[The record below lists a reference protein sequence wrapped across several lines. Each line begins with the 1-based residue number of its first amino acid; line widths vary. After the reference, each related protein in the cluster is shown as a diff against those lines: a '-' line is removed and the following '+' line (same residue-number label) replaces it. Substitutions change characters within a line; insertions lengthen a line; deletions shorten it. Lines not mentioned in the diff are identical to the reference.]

1 MCQVFIYDYCCYRF
15 ILTQRI
21 ILMKVNVTDYLNS
34 YLLATS
40 GEHAEKFIE
49 IGLARMVYVN
59 WTSENGFIRYEG
71 DHLDP
76 DLEHFPE
83 MLEAFRELAD
93 KNPLLCAFL
102 LLGREN
108 DYLARKKQAEEYM
121 KQEKK
126 GTRGRKKTSK

>member
-1 MCQVFIYDYCCYRF
+1 MMKTNFTNTLKSYICNISGENAKSFMNTG
-15 ILTQRI
+15 LTR
-21 ILMKVNVTDYLNS
+21 LAYLNWVKENDFFTSVWDYLDPN
-34 YLLATS
+34 LA
-40 GEHAEKFIE
+40 
-49 IGLARMVYVN
+49 
-59 WTSENGFIRYEG
+59 
-71 DHLDP
+71 D
-76 DLEHFPE
+76 FPE

-126 GTRGRKKTSK
+126 GVRGRKKTSK

>member
-21 ILMKVNVTDYLNS
+21 MKVNLTDYLNS
-34 YLLATS
+34 YLRNIS
-40 GEHAEKFIE
+40 GDKADIMIN
-49 IGLARMVYVN
+49 IGLARIAYVS
-59 WTSENGFIRYEG
+59 WVSENNYILNEG

-76 DLEHFPE
+76 NLAHFPE

-93 KNPLLCAFL
+93 KRPLLCAFL

-108 DYLARKKQAEEYM
+108 DYLFRKKQAEEY
-121 KQEKK
+121 EKK
-126 GTRGRKKTSK
+126 EKRGRKKTSK

>member
-21 ILMKVNVTDYLNS
+21 MKAHLSDYLNS
-34 YLLATS
+34 YLRNCS
-40 GEHAEKFIE
+40 GDKADIMIS
-49 IGLARMVYVN
+49 IGLARIAYVSWVSDN
-59 WTSENGFIRYEG
+59 NYIINED

-108 DYLARKKQAEEYM
+108 DYLVRKKQAEEYM

-126 GTRGRKKTSK
+126 GVRGRKKTSK

>member
-21 ILMKVNVTDYLNS
+21 MKANLTDYLNS
-34 YLLATS
+34 YLRNIS
-40 GEHAEKFIE
+40 GDKADIMIN
-49 IGLARMVYVN
+49 IGLARIAYVS
-59 WTSENGFIRYEG
+59 WVSENNFILHEG

-76 DLEHFPE
+76 NLEHFPE

-93 KNPLLCAFL
+93 KRPLLCAFL

-108 DYLARKKQAEEYM
+108 DYLFRKKQAEEYE
-121 KQEKK
+121 KKEKK